1 MTLEI
6 ERAPVFLPG
15 VWRKLT
21 YTLIMVV
28 LIPLSTITMMLL
40 LILIAIN
47 PRAWRQPTHR
57 VRGGRLDDDGGSD
70 AF

>member
-47 PRAWRQPTHR
+47 PRAWRQPSHR
-57 VRGGRLDDDGGSD
+57 VRGRST
-70 AF
+70 

>member
-1 MTLEI
+1 MTLET
-6 ERAPVFLPG
+6 ERAPAFLPG

-28 LIPLSTITMMLL
+28 IIPLSVITMMLL

-47 PRAWRQPTHR
+47 PSAWRQPSHR